1 MSDEKDAHTFS
12 KEELVQYLRDKGLS
26 LDVLS
31 RLKAF
36 DNGKSGDDVADKQ
49 SRVIRGR
56 RRRRKTKKRS
66 NSQKGIRDPRR
77 NRRARGLPPL
87 EQNFIKSGSSTK
99 NLKKSKSMVKSYSE
113 SRIDAPKRKEGI
125 RKKVKHRREKGHK
138 KIKAKKGKKDPKIEI
153 NRLVAGRAPDKN
165 ALGKDEEDIMNTLG
179 DLLGKEKQAQVKNY
193 YRKRALIDSKRKV
206 PSIEDR
212 EMPKGA
218 QMIQHGDGTASL
230 PGRNDDG
237 TVVEAILGGSHM
249 QRRPNQL
256 EPLVASPTV
265 SAIPTIPE
273 NAPPQFSVKVP
284 EPMMSTSSKQ
294 KELKSPLKVP
304 SRPAGLSTKQSG
316 VISEKVQLAEPPTQ
330 GEVEKRIASMP
341 TVLEPHIE
349 MELNKFLTSNDMG
362 LGELSN
368 TSDFIMDTSINALIT
383 IPNPPIRIS
392 LVPAPETSDIDDW
405 REGCFAVKIRHDSV
419 YSSSIPSTT
428 KIPVSTKDWAK
439 VLPDRRHPPCMGT
452 GATSVLQLFVPREQ
466 SSHTT
471 FLSGMKMSAQESDL
485 VRKAG
490 TVAVE
495 DKIVKNLGGGG
506 VHQTI
511 EQPPPRGGK
520 WDSAMKQKQDAAD
533 QALRETADGDMDK
546 AQNPDMDP
554 TEVASKVMDDLM
566 NSKIAREKGLD
577 KMISQMDPNR
587 AGQKKMPSSAAEKFL
602 SEVTDIIIHQIQSRL
617 GLSDGDLQPVA
628 EFGEDEEEEKKEEL
642 PTKVTGQ
649 TLIDTM
655 PTQTEQKREI
665 HGLPGQMAG
674 KEAAGSQ
681 PGPQTTHFNQD
692 ITQGA
697 RKNDTTIGTALLSTK
712 MAGMMN
718 QDPGTMPATAS
729 VDPYNAAAANS
740 TLNPNTGYGGPGSV
754 TQAQAPGGHQHP
766 VNMAQQP
773 YAGPYGQQLSHPPQ
787 YHHPMQQQQY
797 PPQQMPPQI
806 MGMNQGQMPMDQQM
820 NPMMMGFNPMM
831 MMQMMQMMQSMNN
844 MGGGNNN
851 MMQGMNQGGQFNT
864 TGATQGKSEVATGVE
879 RSAAPSGPVSQRGSK
894 RGGDAAGSRAPS
906 ETGGGGGETAGLS
919 RNQVRDL
926 FTKALNNRYKQVEE
940 LFAMGVPPDTRDEH
954 GNTCMHVAAQNGN
967 KRLIKAALRW
977 GADINVQ
984 NKQGQTPIHYLFAY
998 KYEELAAYLISKGA
1012 DDTIQNQFGYT
1023 CYDGLRPEEE

>member
-36 DNGKSGDDVADKQ
+36 DNGKAGDDVADKK

-56 RRRRKTKKRS
+56 KKRKTKRRS
-66 NSQKGIRDPRR
+66 NSQKGIRDPRK

-87 EQNFIKSGSSTK
+87 EQNFIKSGGKQIKT
-99 NLKKSKSMVKSYSE
+99 KSMVKSYSE
-113 SRIDAPKRKEGI
+113 SRIDVPKRKDGI
-125 RKKVKHRREKGHK
+125 RKKPKHRREKGHK
-138 KIKAKKGKKDPKIEI
+138 KIRSKKGKKDPKIEI

-206 PSIEDR
+206 PSIDDR

-218 QMIQHGDGTASL
+218 QMIQHGEGTASL
-230 PGRNDDG
+230 PGRNEDG
-237 TVVEAILGGSHM
+237 TIVEAILGGSHM
-249 QRRPNQL
+249 QRRPTQL

-265 SAIPTIPE
+265 SAAGITTIPE

-284 EPMMSTSSKQ
+284 KPVLSTPSKQ
-294 KELKSPLKVP
+294 KELKSPLKVQ

-316 VISEKVQLAEPPTQ
+316 LISEKVELAEPPTQ
-330 GEVEKRIASMP
+330 DEVEKRIESMP
-341 TVLEPHIE
+341 AVLEPNIE
-349 MELNKFLTSNDMG
+349 MELNVFLTSTDLG
-362 LGELSN
+362 LGELSH
-368 TSDFIMDTSINALIT
+368 TSDFITDTSINALIT

-419 YSSSIPSTT
+419 YSSSIPATI

-495 DKIVKNLGGGG
+495 DKIVKDLGGGG

-520 WDSAMKQKQDAAD
+520 WDSAMKQKQEAAD

-577 KMISQMDPNR
+577 KMISQMDPNKG
-587 AGQKKMPSSAAEKFL
+587 GQKKMPSSAAEKFL

-674 KEAAGSQ
+674 KEPTGAQ

-692 ITQGA
+692 IAQGA

-712 MAGMMN
+712 MAGMMT

-773 YAGPYGQQLSHPPQ
+773 YTGPYGQQLNVPPQ
-787 YHHPMQQQQY
+787 YQHPMQQQY
-797 PPQQMPPQI
+797 PPQQMPTQI
-806 MGMNQGQMPMDQQM
+806 MGMNQGQMPMDQM

-831 MMQMMQMMQSMNN
+831 MMQMMQMMQNMNN

-851 MMQGMNQGGQFNT
+851 MMSGMNQSGQFT
-864 TGATQGKSEVATGVE
+864 AAGADQAKAEPTSTGID
-879 RSAAPSGPVSQRGSK
+879 RSSAPSGPVSQGSRGGHGAGGSK
-894 RGGDAAGSRAPS
+894 APS
-906 ETGGGGGETAGLS
+906 ETAGGGPDAAGLS

-967 KRLIKAALRW
+967 KRLIKASLRW

-1023 CYDGLRPEEE
+1023 CYDGLRPEDE

>member
-36 DNGKSGDDVADKQ
+36 DNGKNGDDVADKQ
-49 SRVIRGR
+49 SKVVRGR
-56 RRRRKTKKRS
+56 KRRKNKRRS

-87 EQNFIKSGSSTK
+87 EQNFIKSGSSMK
-99 NLKKSKSMVKSYSE
+99 NKKSKSMVKSYSE

-125 RKKVKHRREKGHK
+125 RKKAKNRREKGPK
-138 KIKAKKGKKDPKIEI
+138 KIKGKKGKKDTKMEI

-212 EMPKGA
+212 EMPTGA
-218 QMIQHGDGTASL
+218 QMIQHGDGTTNL
-230 PGRNDDG
+230 PGRNEDG
-237 TVVEAILGGSHM
+237 TVVETILGGSHV
-249 QRRPNQL
+249 QRRPTQL
-256 EPLVASPTV
+256 EPLVSSPTV
-265 SAIPTIPE
+265 SGGGIPTIQE
-273 NAPPQFSVKVP
+273 SAPPQFSVKVP
-284 EPMMSTSSKQ
+284 EPSLSTTSKK

-304 SRPAGLSTKQSG
+304 SRPAGLSTKQAG
-316 VISEKVQLAEPPTQ
+316 VISEKVTLAEPPTS
-330 GEVEKRIASMP
+330 GEVEKRIKSMP

-349 MELNKFLTSNDMG
+349 MELNQFLTSTDLG
-362 LGELSN
+362 LGELSH

-495 DKIVKNLGGGG
+495 DKIVKDLGGGG

-577 KMISQMDPNR
+577 KMISQMDPNK

-655 PTQTEQKREI
+655 PTQNEQKREI

-674 KEAAGSQ
+674 KEQADSQ
-681 PGPQTTHFNQD
+681 PGPQATHFAQD
-692 ITQGA
+692 IAQGA

-712 MAGMMN
+712 MAGMMT

-766 VNMAQQP
+766 VNMAQPP
-773 YAGPYGQQLSHPPQ
+773 YAGPYGQQLNVPPQ
-787 YHHPMQQQQY
+787 YQHPMQQQY
-797 PPQQMPPQI
+797 PPQQMPTQI
-806 MGMNQGQMPMDQQM
+806 MGMNQAQMPMEQQ
-820 NPMMMGFNPMM
+820 NPMMMGFSPVM
-831 MMQMMQMMQSMNN
+831 MMQMMQMMQNMNN
-844 MGGGNNN
+844 MGGGGGGGNNN
-851 MMQGMNQGGQFNT
+851 MFPGTTPGGQFNA
-864 TGATQGKSEVATGVE
+864 TGASQGKVEAESGGGVE
-879 RSAAPSGPVSQRGSK
+879 RSTAPSGPVSQGSRRGGPGGSK
-894 RGGDAAGSRAPS
+894 APSEGGGGDA
-906 ETGGGGGETAGLS
+906 AGLS

-984 NKQGQTPIHYLFAY
+984 NKQGQTPTHYLFAY

>member
-36 DNGKSGDDVADKQ
+36 DNGKAGDDVADKK

-56 RRRRKTKKRS
+56 KKRKTKRRS
-66 NSQKGIRDPRR
+66 NSQKGIRDPRK

-87 EQNFIKSGSSTK
+87 EQNFIKSGSKQTK
-99 NLKKSKSMVKSYSE
+99 TKSMVKSYSE
-113 SRIDAPKRKEGI
+113 SRIDVPKKKDGI
-125 RKKVKHRREKGHK
+125 RKKPKHRREKGHK
-138 KIKAKKGKKDPKIEI
+138 KIRSKKGKKDPKIEI

-212 EMPKGA
+212 EMPMGA
-218 QMIQHGDGTASL
+218 QMIQHGEGTASL
-230 PGRNDDG
+230 PGRNEDG
-237 TVVEAILGGSHM
+237 TIVEAILGGSHM
-249 QRRPNQL
+249 QRRPTQL

-265 SAIPTIPE
+265 SAGITRIPE

-284 EPMMSTSSKQ
+284 KPVLSTPSKQ
-294 KELKSPLKVP
+294 KELKSPLKVQ

-316 VISEKVQLAEPPTQ
+316 LISEKVVLAEPPTQ
-330 GEVEKRIASMP
+330 DEVEKRIQSMP
-341 TVLEPHIE
+341 AVLEPNIE
-349 MELNKFLTSNDMG
+349 MELNQFLTSTDLG
-362 LGELSN
+362 LGELSH

-419 YSSSIPSTT
+419 YSSSIPATT

-495 DKIVKNLGGGG
+495 DKIVKDLGGGG

-520 WDSAMKQKQDAAD
+520 WDSAMKNKQEAAD
-533 QALRETADGDMDK
+533 QALRDTADGDMDK

-577 KMISQMDPNR
+577 KMISQMDPNKG
-587 AGQKKMPSSAAEKFL
+587 GQKKMPSSAAEKFL

-655 PTQTEQKREI
+655 PTHTEQKREI

-674 KEAAGSQ
+674 KEPTGAQ
-681 PGPQTTHFNQD
+681 PGPQSTHFGQD
-692 ITQGA
+692 IAQGA

-712 MAGMMN
+712 MAGMMA

-773 YAGPYGQQLSHPPQ
+773 YTGPYGQQLNVPPQ
-787 YHHPMQQQQY
+787 YQHPMQQQY
-797 PPQQMPPQI
+797 PPQQMPTQI
-806 MGMNQGQMPMDQQM
+806 MGMNQGQMPMDQM

-831 MMQMMQMMQSMNN
+831 MMQMMQMMQNMNN

-851 MMQGMNQGGQFNT
+851 MMSGMNQSGQFKA
-864 TGATQGKSEVATGVE
+864 TGASQGKTEAESTGIQ
-879 RSAAPSGPVSQRGSK
+879 RSAAPSGPVSQGS
-894 RGGDAAGSRAPS
+894 RGGRGAGGSRAAS
-906 ETGGGGGETAGLS
+906 ETAGGGPEAAGLS

-967 KRLIKAALRW
+967 KRLIKASLRW

-1023 CYDGLRPEEE
+1023 CYDGLRPEDE

>member
-36 DNGKSGDDVADKQ
+36 DNGKAGDDVADKK

-56 RRRRKTKKRS
+56 KKRKTKRRS
-66 NSQKGIRDPRR
+66 NSQKGIRDPRK

-87 EQNFIKSGSSTK
+87 EQNFIKSGGKTK
-99 NLKKSKSMVKSYSE
+99 TKSMVKSYSE
-113 SRIDAPKRKEGI
+113 SRIDVPKRKDGI
-125 RKKVKHRREKGHK
+125 RKKPKHRREKGHK
-138 KIKAKKGKKDPKIEI
+138 KIRSKKGKKDPKIEI

-206 PSIEDR
+206 PIIEDR

-218 QMIQHGDGTASL
+218 QMIQHGEGTASL
-230 PGRNDDG
+230 PGRNEDG
-237 TVVEAILGGSHM
+237 TIVEAILGGSHM
-249 QRRPNQL
+249 QRRPTQL

-265 SAIPTIPE
+265 SAAGISTILE

-284 EPMMSTSSKQ
+284 KPVLSTPSKQ
-294 KELKSPLKVP
+294 KELKSPLKVQ

-316 VISEKVQLAEPPTQ
+316 LISEKVQLAEPPTQ
-330 GEVEKRIASMP
+330 DEVEKRIQSMP
-341 TVLEPHIE
+341 AVLEPNIE
-349 MELNKFLTSNDMG
+349 MELNQFLTSTDLG
-362 LGELSN
+362 LGELSH

-419 YSSSIPSTT
+419 YSSSIPATT

-495 DKIVKNLGGGG
+495 DKIVKDLGGGG

-520 WDSAMKQKQDAAD
+520 WDSAMKQKQEAAD
-533 QALRETADGDMDK
+533 QALRDTADGDMDK

-577 KMISQMDPNR
+577 KMISQMDPNKG
-587 AGQKKMPSSAAEKFL
+587 GQKKMPSSAAEKFL

-642 PTKVTGQ
+642 PSKVTGQ

-674 KEAAGSQ
+674 KEQTGAQ

-692 ITQGA
+692 IAQGA

-712 MAGMMN
+712 MAGMMT

-754 TQAQAPGGHQHP
+754 TQSQAPGGHQHP

-773 YAGPYGQQLSHPPQ
+773 YAGPYGQQLNVPPQ
-787 YHHPMQQQQY
+787 YQHPMQQQY
-797 PPQQMPPQI
+797 PPQQMPTQI
-806 MGMNQGQMPMDQQM
+806 MGMNQGQMPMDQNQM

-831 MMQMMQMMQSMNN
+831 MMQMMQMMQNMNN

-851 MMQGMNQGGQFNT
+851 MMSGMNQSGQF
-864 TGATQGKSEVATGVE
+864 KATGNAQEKVE
-879 RSAAPSGPVSQRGSK
+879 PASTGIARSTAPSGPVSQGSRGGRGAGGSK
-894 RGGDAAGSRAPS
+894 AASETAGGGDA
-906 ETGGGGGETAGLS
+906 AGLS
-919 RNQVRDL
+919 RNQIRDL

-967 KRLIKAALRW
+967 KRLIKASLRW

-1023 CYDGLRPEEE
+1023 CYDGLRPEDE